1 MCVCVRKS
9 FVHIC
14 ALIRPHLSSFVFQQ
28 NLENLLMC
36 PPPVPPKPK
45 AEGGLHFPSFMVFR
59 AFKIVPCLTVISLS
73 LCVSVVEE
81 LVDEEAER
89 KKRKEEYV
97 RTYVSPWERA
107 MKGNE
112 ELMATM
118 RSRMPGPIQIHA
130 ELPLYKSFNRYTLMS
145 LVLGGGKKNSLKHR
159 DIPSTMMSNTNNN
172 STIVMLIM

>member
-1 MCVCVRKS
+1 MGYISGPLWS
-9 FVHIC
+9 FGR
-14 ALIRPHLSSFVFQQ
+14 LILPG
-28 NLENLLMC
+28 
-36 PPPVPPKPK
+36 P
-45 AEGGLHFPSFMVFR
+45 
-59 AFKIVPCLTVISLS
+59 TVVSLS

-112 ELMATM
+112 ELTATM
-118 RSRMPGPIQIHA
+118 RSCMPGPIQIHA

-145 LVLGGGKKNSLKHR
+145 LVPEKKKQPKTQRYSVYNGVKYQ
-159 DIPSTMMSNTNNN
+159 
-172 STIVMLIM
+172 

>member
-1 MCVCVRKS
+1 
-9 FVHIC
+9 
-14 ALIRPHLSSFVFQQ
+14 
-28 NLENLLMC
+28 
-36 PPPVPPKPK
+36 
-45 AEGGLHFPSFMVFR
+45 MVFR

-145 LVLGGGKKNSLKHR
+145 LVSVSKTQRYSVYNDVKYQQ
-159 DIPSTMMSNTNNN
+159 
-172 STIVMLIM
+172 